1 MGDLSYRTEEKIET
15 PQDVRAR
22 EKEERRRQIEFDLR
36 QGMRRGIGLPKTKI
50 EGVTH
55 VFDDGTLRSEKL
67 KKEQEEQS
75 AHDFADGSRLN
86 LRRIGWA

>member
-1 MGDLSYRTEEKIET
+1 MGDLSYRGDEKIET
-15 PQDVRAR
+15 PEDVRQR
-22 EKEERRRQIEFDLR
+22 ERGERQKQAEYDLK
-36 QGMRRGIGLPKTKI
+36 QGMNRGVGLPQPKI
-50 EGVTH
+50 DSVTH

>member
-1 MGDLSYRTEEKIET
+1 MIKKETYRSGHGAMEKIT
-15 PQDVRAR
+15 R
-22 EKEERRRQIEFDLR
+22 EEQELMWANQREHDIKQS
-36 QGMRRGIGLPKTKI
+36 RGVSSPKTRI

-75 AHDFADGSRLN
+75 AHDFADGTRLN

>member
-1 MGDLSYRTEEKIET
+1 MATYRSEERILSLDKIEEKRKREEEA
-15 PQDVRAR
+15 QRAYDF
-22 EKEERRRQIEFDLR
+22 KQS
-36 QGMRRGIGLPKTKI
+36 RGISVPKMRI

-75 AHDFADGSRLN
+75 AHDFADGTRLN
-86 LRRIGWA
+86 LKRIGWS

>member
-1 MGDLSYRTEEKIET
+1 MIGILSSIPLLLME
-15 PQDVRAR
+15 R
-22 EKEERRRQIEFDLR
+22 EHDAKQSC
-36 QGMRRGIGLPKTKI
+36 GVSSPKTRI

-75 AHDFADGSRLN
+75 AHDFADGTRLN
-86 LRRIGWA
+86 LRRIGWS